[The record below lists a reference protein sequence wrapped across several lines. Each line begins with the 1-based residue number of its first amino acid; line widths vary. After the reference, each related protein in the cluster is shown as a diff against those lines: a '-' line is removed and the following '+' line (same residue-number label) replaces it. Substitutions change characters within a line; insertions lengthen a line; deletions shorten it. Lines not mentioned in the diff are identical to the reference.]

1 MKILLLSD
9 THGLLDK
16 VYEIYGKLNH
26 IDLIIH
32 CGDYQRDA
40 HTLED
45 TLGIPIVSVK
55 GNCDGASRPDREIVE
70 TPAGK
75 LLITHGHLEG
85 AGYDYNNLLYLAEE
99 KDCIAVC
106 FGHTHV
112 PMCEDFGGI
121 YLINPGSLTNPR
133 DGSQRFLRHSPQHRR
148 GIFMPTSSTTIPSA
162 AVRKR
167 KSPREASSGGCSTT
181 ATGFKY
187 ETWTCYD
194 LAGPFSLV
202 FRISL

>member
-133 DGSQRFLRHSPQHRR
+133 DGSNGSYAILHSTEEDFLCQHRLLR
-148 GIFMPTSSTTIPSA
+148 YRLRQSEKKKAPGRLHPGA
-162 AVRKR
+162 AQLQRPVLNTKH
-167 KSPREASSGGCSTT
+167 
-181 ATGFKY
+181 
-187 ETWTCYD
+187 
-194 LAGPFSLV
+194 GPAMT
-202 FRISL
+202 